1 MGSSHRPAPG
11 AHPAAGRRRGS
22 VLEKAILDAVLD
34 QLGSV
39 GWNGLTIEGVA
50 ARAQTGKAAV
60 YRRWSS
66 KVDLV
71 ADALKAGLPPVEA
84 LPDAGSLRGD
94 LIGLARMLR
103 SRMYSRSGQ
112 ALRVL
117 MDECDRSHAEH
128 FMELIVG
135 RVIEPGK
142 ELTGEIV
149 RRGIARGDVRADATS
164 ELVVDVVPAM
174 MMYRHKVTGADLRE
188 EDLVRVVDEIMIPLL
203 GTRGAPAGGDQGG
216 A

>member
-1 MGSSHRPAPG
+1 MGSSHRTAPG
-11 AHPAAGRRRGS
+11 AHPAAVRRRGS
-22 VLEKAILDAVLD
+22 VLEKAILDATMD

-66 KVDLV
+66 KSDLV
-71 ADALKAGLPPVEA
+71 ADALKDGLPPLDG
-84 LPDAGSLRGD
+84 LPDEGSLRED
-94 LIGLARMLR
+94 LLGLVRMMR

-112 ALRVL
+112 ALRTL
-117 MDECDRSHAEH
+117 LDECDRAQAEA

-135 RVIEPGK
+135 RVVEPGK
-142 ELTGEIV
+142 ALMCEIV
-149 RRGIARGDVRADATS
+149 RRGIRRGDVRPDATS

-174 MMYRHKVTGADLRE
+174 MMYRHKITGSDVCDA
-188 EDLVRVVDEIMIPLL
+188 DLVRVVDEIMVPLL
-203 GTRGAPAGGDQGG
+203 CPRQGG
-216 A
+216 AR